1 LADSWERA
9 RDVLARDPGAA
20 QLFLRADGR
29 AYAAGEIFR
38 QPALAQTLE
47 QIATSGIEAFYR
59 GSIASAI
66 ASEAKRRNGF
76 ITAADLSAYEPLI
89 APITQTDYRGYE
101 VSALGGRAWGDTLIQ
116 MLNMLGQFSITP
128 GVTTA
133 QDTEVF
139 ARVMGQ
145 ALLDRPQEI
154 GTLKPKADGLSLE
167 TLASPAF
174 ATRRAEEI
182 RAAIADGGV
191 PDSEELRHEGHD
203 TTHIAVLDGS
213 GNGVSLT
220 TSIGPAFGARVANVE
235 LGFLYAHSYR
245 MRADPTP
252 GARDETEMT
261 PTIVRR
267 DGRPVLAIG
276 AAGSERIPTA
286 ILQVLSHLFDKRLP
300 LERAIAEPRIY
311 SFGRTVRTQSG
322 VPLPIVEALRRRGFT
337 VEADNA
343 VLGTVHAVF
352 YDTSSE
358 MFIGAADPAYDG
370 TAAAIAQ

>member
-1 LADSWERA
+1 VFRQP
-9 RDVLARDPGAA
+9 VLAR
-20 QLFLRADGR
+20 
-29 AYAAGEIFR
+29 
-38 QPALAQTLE
+38 TLE
-47 QIATSGIEAFYR
+47 QIAASGIEAFYR

-66 ASEAKRRNGF
+66 TSEAQRRSGF

-89 APITQTDYRGYE
+89 APITQTAYRGYE
-101 VSALGGRAWGDTLIQ
+101 VAALGGRAWGDTLIQ
-116 MLNMLGQFSITP
+116 MLNMLSRFPVMP
-128 GVTTA
+128 GPTTA

-145 ALLDRPQEI
+145 ALSDRPQEI
-154 GTLKPKADGLSLE
+154 GTLKPKADGLPLE
-167 TLASPAF
+167 TLASLAF
-174 ATRRAEEI
+174 AARRAAEI
-182 RAAIADGGV
+182 RAAMAAGRV
-191 PDSEELRHEGHD
+191 PESEERLHEGHD
-203 TTHIAVLDGS
+203 TTHVAVLDGS

-220 TSIGPAFGARVANVE
+220 TSIGPAFGARVASAE

-267 DGRPVLAIG
+267 DGRPILAIG

-286 ILQVLSHLFDKRLP
+286 ILQVMSYLFDKGLP

-322 VPLPIVEALRRRGFT
+322 VPLPIVETLRRRGFT
-337 VEADNA
+337 VEADNP

-352 YDTSSE
+352 YETGSG
-358 MFIGAADPAYDG
+358 MFIGAADPVYDG